1 MKENR
6 KQEQWQELC
15 CLADRMHVKIPGD
28 YRKPAEEVM
37 TAKFPSGIRPQEV
50 YSNPEG
56 SKVLTFNLWDKPL
69 QEQQEY
75 PKIETVH
82 KLFGHMYPEST
93 KVKPEEIKTEAGN
106 IEWFAFAEGTS
117 IHCMFTL
124 PIEENMLF
132 GSYHFPAEGMET
144 DKTLFVEILKSI
156 RIK

>member
-124 PIEENMLF
+124 PIEESMLF
-132 GSYHFPAEGMET
+132 GSYHFPVAEMET